1 MKKYIIDTHI
11 LIWTLLDPEKLSK
24 NILQAYAEV
33 GEVQVS
39 NINFWEISIKY
50 RLGKLDLGGLSPE
63 DIYLAA
69 KESNFKIIDIDS
81 QTTSTLYQLPLK
93 DHKDPFDR
101 LLIWH
106 SIRSKT
112 TLISRDNKFSQYEED
127 GLILLG

>member
-1 MKKYIIDTHI
+1 MKFIIDTHV

-24 NILQAYAEV
+24 NILNAYAKAD
-33 GEVQVS
+33 EVQVS
-39 NINFWEISIKY
+39 NINFWEISLKY
-50 RLGKLDLGGLSPE
+50 RLGKLTLEGLTPK

-69 KESNFKIIDIDS
+69 KESHFKIIDIDS
-81 QTTSTLYQLPLK
+81 QITSTLYQLPLR

-106 SIRSKT
+106 SIQHKT
-112 TLISRDNKFSQYEED
+112 TLISRDGKFSQYKED